1 MTASAACGE
10 SIIDTFGMKEM
21 FRCGMSLSDVNE
33 YMKEDDDTFLLP
45 EQHRHHLK
53 ALMAEDENNENEGGA
68 GRRRLS
74 LGGGGAAAA
83 AAAGSFK
90 LKKNHFSSSNDILSM
105 SRDSKNSISDVIL
118 FDNDGN
124 FGRRDRGHHES
135 QNGLVAYQ
143 RGGAGDSSSKNSQ
156 SSSPLTV
163 PQYSQSTSALRK
175 QRKRLERRAE
185 QQFNQPQ
192 HNATW
197 KSSNGKIAR
206 RNNSSADL
214 LSLSM
219 STMKYN
225 ADGSYK

>member
-53 ALMAEDENNENEGGA
+53 ALLAEEDNENDGGRA
-68 GRRRLS
+68 RRRLS
-74 LGGGGAAAA
+74 LGGGGAAA
-83 AAAGSFK
+83 
-90 LKKNHFSSSNDILSM
+90 SSNDILSM
-105 SRDSKNSISDVIL
+105 SRDSNSISEVIL
-118 FDNDGN
+118 FDNEGN

-143 RGGAGDSSSKNSQ
+143 RGGGDSNSNNKSN

-192 HNATW
+192 QNATW
-197 KSSNGKIAR
+197 NSHGKAR

-214 LSLSM
+214 LSM
-219 STMKYN
+219 SSTLKYN
-225 ADGSYK
+225 ANGSYK

>member
-10 SIIDTFGMKEM
+10 SIIDAFGVKEM

-33 YMKEDDDTFLLP
+33 YMKEEEDDTFLLP

-53 ALMAEDENNENEGGA
+53 ALLAEEDNENDGGRA
-68 GRRRLS
+68 RRRLS
-74 LGGGGAAAA
+74 LGGGGAAA
-83 AAAGSFK
+83 
-90 LKKNHFSSSNDILSM
+90 SSNDILSM

-118 FDNDGN
+118 FDNEGN

-143 RGGAGDSSSKNSQ
+143 RGGGGESSSNKSN

-197 KSSNGKIAR
+197 KSNGKVAR

-214 LSLSM
+214 LSLS

>member
-1 MTASAACGE
+1 MTASATCGD
-10 SIIDTFGMKEM
+10 SLIDTFGVKEM
-21 FRCGMSLSDVNE
+21 FQCGMSLSNVNE

-53 ALMAEDENNENEGGA
+53 ALLAEEDNENDGGRA
-68 GRRRLS
+68 RRRLS
-74 LGGGGAAAA
+74 LGGGGAAA
-83 AAAGSFK
+83 
-90 LKKNHFSSSNDILSM
+90 SSNDILSM

-118 FDNDGN
+118 FDNEGN
-124 FGRRDRGHHES
+124 FGRRDRGHEC

-143 RGGAGDSSSKNSQ
+143 RGGAGDSSSKNSSQ

-192 HNATW
+192 QNATW
-197 KSSNGKIAR
+197 NSHGKAR

-214 LSLSM
+214 LSM
-219 STMKYN
+219 SSTLKYN
-225 ADGSYK
+225 ANGSYK

>member
-53 ALMAEDENNENEGGA
+53 ALLAEEDNENDGGRA
-68 GRRRLS
+68 RRRLS
-74 LGGGGAAAA
+74 LGGGGAAA
-83 AAAGSFK
+83 
-90 LKKNHFSSSNDILSM
+90 SSNDILSM
-105 SRDSKNSISDVIL
+105 SRDSNSISEVIL
-118 FDNDGN
+118 FDNEGN
-124 FGRRDRGHHES
+124 VGRRGHES

-192 HNATW
+192 QNATW
-197 KSSNGKIAR
+197 NSHGKAR

-214 LSLSM
+214 LSM
-219 STMKYN
+219 SSTLKYN
-225 ADGSYK
+225 ANGSYK

>member
-1 MTASAACGE
+1 M
-10 SIIDTFGMKEM
+10 
-21 FRCGMSLSDVNE
+21 
-33 YMKEDDDTFLLP
+33 
-45 EQHRHHLK
+45 
-53 ALMAEDENNENEGGA
+53 
-68 GRRRLS
+68 
-74 LGGGGAAAA
+74 
-83 AAAGSFK
+83 
-90 LKKNHFSSSNDILSM
+90 SSNDILSM
-105 SRDSKNSISDVIL
+105 SRDNSISDVIL

-124 FGRRDRGHHES
+124 FGRFGRSSRGHHNS

-143 RGGAGDSSSKNSQ
+143 RGGGDSNSN

-197 KSSNGKIAR
+197 NNIGAKAR

-214 LSLSM
+214 LSLSS
-219 STMKYN
+219 STLLYN
-225 ADGSYK
+225 PDGSYK